1 MYVCTFWFLFCFVF
15 SGTRDQTLV
24 HVGEGPLTVDYIP
37 SSSSFILIMEEMLF
51 IKTLFKMVSNVLN
64 IDIVEPWGLLT

>member
-1 MYVCTFWFLFCFVF
+1 MCVPFGFWFVLFF
-15 SGTRDQTLV
+15 SGTRDQARV

-37 SSSSFILIMEEMLF
+37 SSSSFILIMEEVLF

>member
-1 MYVCTFWFLFCFVF
+1 MCMCVPFVFLFF
-15 SGTRDQTLV
+15 SGTRDQTRV

-37 SSSSFILIMEEMLF
+37 SSSSFISI

-64 IDIVEPWGLLT
+64 VDIMENHGVC

>member
-1 MYVCTFWFLFCFVF
+1 M
-15 SGTRDQTLV
+15 

-37 SSSSFILIMEEMLF
+37 SSSSLILIVEEMLF